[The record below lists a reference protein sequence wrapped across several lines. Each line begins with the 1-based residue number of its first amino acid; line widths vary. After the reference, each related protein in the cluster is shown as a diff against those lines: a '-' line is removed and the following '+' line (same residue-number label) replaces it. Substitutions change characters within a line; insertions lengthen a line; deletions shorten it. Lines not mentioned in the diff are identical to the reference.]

1 MGRDLE
7 RRPFKHYYARY
18 AREAYPAMGMGRELL
33 SLNLGFAT
41 LLAQPPETMPG
52 EARQSFRALG
62 ALPPLRYRA
71 PDAGDHAADP
81 RCAPRGD
88 IPHDQLLQMPLLHNP
103 MLEATPAERRATPA
117 EEREMLRWAKHGVT
131 RVAHVLNAAH
141 TRVLEFE
148 ELCAH
153 RPNLV
158 GRGATRACVKRM
170 FETIRSNLRRWRCTL
185 AAGSRPEV
193 QQGHFRHTRT
203 GQLLRARQTA
213 RAGDSTVPAWVC
225 ETEPQTG
232 AIRVTDEPAT
242 LPANAGQSEPCP
254 TICLACSDA
263 EETDDE
269 DPPVAGQEEVDTQL
283 GRAASVLAA
292 KAGVF
297 RHAALGPQGAPPVP
311 DPRLLEWTVPKTCKP
326 EGRVCLAYSTTKNVR
341 LTYLAQRSVARA
353 TLFHHKARHP
363 ARWPLRPGAPR
374 PPGQSRRGARAPRHP
389 RGGAPPPVCHHT
401 PRPLARQ
408 P

>member
-232 AIRVTDEPAT
+232 AIRVTDDNGT
-242 LPANAGQSEPCP
+242 KSR
-254 TICLACSDA
+254 
-263 EETDDE
+263 
-269 DPPVAGQEEVDTQL
+269 VAGESMSNKTFHVANWHHNHRTGPPRPSGDREIV
-283 GRAASVLAA
+283 GRMERISKGVGWRGVQPEWCMRCSSASTCTALALT
-292 KAGVF
+292 V
-297 RHAALGPQGAPPVP
+297 RHA
-311 DPRLLEWTVPKTCKP
+311 
-326 EGRVCLAYSTTKNVR
+326 STRQERYASCTK
-341 LTYLAQRSVARA
+341 LS
-353 TLFHHKARHP
+353 
-363 ARWPLRPGAPR
+363 
-374 PPGQSRRGARAPRHP
+374 
-389 RGGAPPPVCHHT
+389 
-401 PRPLARQ
+401 
-408 P
+408 